1 VSPESGAHAS
11 RASRPLLIYWG
22 RRGSLPQFVLELA
35 RVAGDRAVFSLSR
48 QNELFGQVRALGNPL
63 IAVDTFDTYVGGILR
78 LPRLIGIR
86 RQIMDGIAHHRIDKV
101 VVLMSHIWTPFLAH
115 PVRRAGVTYSVI
127 VHDAVPHP
135 GDVTAVVNRWL
146 LQDAL
151 WADDVITLSQR
162 VADQLTGRFPALS
175 GRMRVLFHPTFAT
188 GMAEPNSSKRP
199 VGFLFFGRI
208 MAYKGL
214 PLFVEAC
221 EILRRRGHSFRIGV
235 AGDGSLRD
243 VRQRLEALGADIT
256 NRWIEPHE
264 VEPLVKGYD
273 VIVAPNIEASQS
285 GVIALGVTYG
295 LPAVATPVGG
305 IVNQVAHERSGL
317 LTREV
322 SAAAI
327 ADAMERILVEPDLL
341 PQLRS
346 GVHQDQDTHAMSRFL
361 DAITTG

>member
-11 RASRPLLIYWG
+11 GTTRPLLVYWG
-22 RRGSLPQFVLELA
+22 RRGSLPQFVLELV

-48 QNELFGQVRALGNPL
+48 QNELFEQIRAFGNPL
-63 IAVDTFDTYVGGILR
+63 IAVDTFDSYAGGILR
-78 LPRLIGIR
+78 LPRVIGIR
-86 RQIMDGIAHHRIDKV
+86 RQIMDGIAHHGIDKV

-115 PVRRAGVTYSVI
+115 PVRRAKVRYSVI

-162 VADQLTGRFPALS
+162 VADQLTQRFPALS
-175 GRMRVLFHPTFAT
+175 DRVRVLFHPTFAT
-188 GMAEPNSSKRP
+188 DMTASKSSERP

-221 EILRRRGHSFRIGV
+221 EILRQRGHSFRIGV

-256 NRWIEPHE
+256 NRWIEPNE

-305 IVNQVAHERSGL
+305 IVDQVEHGRSGL
-317 LTREV
+317 LTQNV
-322 SAAAI
+322 SATAI
-327 ADAMERILVEPDLL
+327 ADAMRRVLAEPGLL
-341 PQLRS
+341 DRLRN
-346 GVHQDQDTHAMSRFL
+346 GVQEQQQRLSMSRFL
-361 DAITTG
+361 DALTT